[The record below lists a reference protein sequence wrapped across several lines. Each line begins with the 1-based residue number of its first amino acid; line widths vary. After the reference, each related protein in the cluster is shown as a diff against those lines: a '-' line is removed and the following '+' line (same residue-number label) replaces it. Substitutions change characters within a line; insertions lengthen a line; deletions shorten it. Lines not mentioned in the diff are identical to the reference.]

1 MKKKFTY
8 ILIFFLIIFGVLRI
22 SGMLSY
28 YNIASTGTE
37 PNLKLNSHFVGS
49 NLITPK
55 RLDFAY
61 YSSFNE
67 DIGEMI
73 IIQRL
78 IALPNDV
85 VKSIDGIFFVNDINV
100 DDSLNLRYSYKLSIE
115 DFNRHIKNDFVNDES
130 FFAYPINSDSIV
142 TFLDEDYVEKS
153 PINLKRQISNG
164 SSGLSK
170 DIKSKTNLSWTINN
184 FGPITIPEGKYFF
197 VGDNRDNSLDS
208 RYNGFIDEK
217 DIKGA
222 LLLQF

>member
-1 MKKKFTY
+1 MKKKLTY
-8 ILIFFLIIFGVLRI
+8 ILIFLLIVFGVARL

-49 NLITPK
+49 NLMTPK

-61 YSSFNE
+61 YNSFNE
-67 DIGEMI
+67 DLGEMI

-78 IALPNDV
+78 IAMPNDV
-85 VKSIDGIFFVNDINV
+85 VKCVDGRFFVNDIDV
-100 DDSLNLRYSYKLSIE
+100 DDSLNLRYSYKLSID
-115 DFNRHIKNDFVNDES
+115 DFNSHIKHDFVNDES
-130 FFAYPINSDSIV
+130 FYAYPINKDSIV
-142 TFLDEDYVEKS
+142 AFLDEDYVEDLS
-153 PINLKRQISNG
+153 ISLQRQMSNDY
-164 SSGLSK
+164 SNLSK
-170 DIKSKTNLSWTINN
+170 DMSSKTNDWTINN

-208 RYNGFIDEK
+208 RYNGLVDEK

-222 LLLQF
+222 LLFQF

>member
-1 MKKKFTY
+1 MV
-8 ILIFFLIIFGVLRI
+8 IIFGVARLT
-22 SGMLSY
+22 GMISY

-61 YSSFNE
+61 YNSVNE
-67 DIGEMI
+67 QFGKMT

-85 VKSIDGIFFVNDINV
+85 VRCVDGKFFVNDKNIDNAL
-100 DDSLNLRYSYKLSIE
+100 SLRYSYKLSKE
-115 DFNRHIKNDFVNDES
+115 DFNTHIINDFVDDES
-130 FFAYPINSDSIV
+130 FYAYPTSSDSIV
-142 TFLDEDYVEKS
+142 AFLDEDYVKDLTF
-153 PINLKRQISNG
+153 NLKRELSHDSSN
-164 SSGLSK
+164 LSK

-184 FGPITIPEGKYFF
+184 FGPITIPAGKYFF

-208 RYNGFIDEK
+208 RYSGFVDEE

-222 LLLQF
+222 LLFQF

>member
-8 ILIFFLIIFGVLRI
+8 ILVFFLVVFGIARI

-37 PNLKLNSHFVGS
+37 PNLKLNDHFVGS

-67 DIGEMI
+67 ALGKLIV
-73 IIQRL
+73 IQR
-78 IALPNDV
+78 IMAMPNDV
-85 VKSIDGIFFVNDINV
+85 VKCVDGRFFVNDIDV
-100 DDSLNLRYSYKLSIE
+100 DDTLNLRYSYKLSLE
-115 DFNRHIKNDFVNDES
+115 DYKTTIKNDFVNDGS
-130 FFAYPINSDSIV
+130 FFTYSLSADSIV
-142 TFLDEDYVEKS
+142 AFLDEVYVENLS
-153 PINLKRQISNG
+153 INLKRSM
-164 SSGLSK
+164 SADPLSLAK
-170 DIKSKTNLSWTINN
+170 DIASKSHNWTVNN
-184 FGPITIPEGKYFF
+184 FGPLTIPERKYFF

-208 RYNGFIDEK
+208 RYNRLVDEN

-222 LLLQF
+222 LLFQF